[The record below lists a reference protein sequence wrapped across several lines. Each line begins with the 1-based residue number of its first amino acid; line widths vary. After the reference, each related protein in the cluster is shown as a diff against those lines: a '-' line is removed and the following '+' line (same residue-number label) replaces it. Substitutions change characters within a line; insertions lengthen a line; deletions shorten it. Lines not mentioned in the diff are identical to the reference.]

1 MGNKETISLL
11 QLFILLLIFE
21 MGSATVVG
29 IGGEAKQNVWL
40 AILIAGLIGVGYILL
55 LHFMLG
61 RKVGINLFG
70 LIEFCLGKWVG
81 RAISLLYILY
91 FVYLSSRVLRDFG
104 ELIVS
109 TIFIYTPIEI
119 ISITI
124 MLTII
129 YMLYAGIEVMARTSE
144 IFFPYVFSFTF
155 LVGLFILLSGEIHV
169 ENLRPFLEDGIRPV
183 LKAVFPGLL
192 TFPFG
197 ELIAF
202 ATVLPLVTKFKKAK
216 GFAIGGIVLSTLVLV
231 YSAIIQVMTLGQEMK
246 RRANFPLLSAAREIS
261 LLDFIERVDIA
272 VVFVVMF
279 GIMVKIGIFFFGA
292 VKGLEHISKR
302 EYRSFLFPIGSLIC
316 LSSIIITDS
325 FAEHIEEGLRIVPYF
340 IHIPFQFALPFL
352 LLVIVLIRTR
362 KKNRKRGEMEW
373 GG

>member
-61 RKVGINLFG
+61 RKVGLNLFG

-124 MLTII
+124 MLTIT

-155 LVGLFILLSGEIHV
+155 LVGFFILLSGEIHV